1 MPKYAPGQPLRKRNI
16 RLIQLGYSDR
26 GLLATQMAG
35 PSSESDSRV
44 LLKEQD
50 DLEDARPEDE
60 VPVWVAPAGST
71 LAEASNYNSAHD
83 LPHLELQAAA
93 LEATMPEP
101 ASPGRA
107 ERSRTLKA
115 LMYVGFSGVLF
126 ALQAAC
132 IKLAPQYEG
141 GGTFEMVFARGL
153 CQMSG
158 VAVSNA
164 WLWSR
169 GEHPLPVRH
178 WLGVNL
184 YQAKWLLARAI
195 VGFGGIGFGFA
206 SVQRLPLGDQSALNF
221 TSPCV
226 AVLIAWLTLGERAG
240 RVELLGLGG
249 ALAGALLVA
258 RPPMLFGAADGGVL
272 APLDQL
278 GVALALLG
286 SVSAGS
292 VVVIIRKLAQK
303 LHWSVVLL
311 WQALGQ
317 TLIAPLVAVAVGER
331 FHAPGAPL
339 LWLMAAGGGFA
350 FFAQVL
356 LTKGLAAEKVGPASA
371 MRSTTVLCSFV
382 LQAALTP
389 SEPVQPLS
397 VVGALVIT
405 GAIVLIL
412 LNKTRRKRS
421 GGSSGGSGSGSRTAA
436 SVAAR

>member
-1 MPKYAPGQPLRKRNI
+1 MVAALTG
-16 RLIQLGYSDR
+16 R
-26 GLLATQMAG
+26 G
-35 PSSESDSRV
+35 SESDARV
-44 LLKEQD
+44 LLEQEAED
-50 DLEDARPEDE
+50 DLEDGAKPDDE
-60 VPVWVAPAGST
+60 VPAWVAPAGGLAQSST

-83 LPHLELQAAA
+83 LRHLELQAAV
-93 LEATMPEP
+93 EVMPEP
-101 ASPGRA
+101 PSPGRV
-107 ERSRTLKA
+107 ERRRTLQA
-115 LMYVGFSGVLF
+115 LMYVGLSGVLF
-126 ALQAAC
+126 ALQASC

-141 GGTFEMVFARGL
+141 GGTFEMVFARGI
-153 CQMSG
+153 CQMLG
-158 VAVSNA
+158 VGVTNA

-178 WLGVNL
+178 WLGVTL
-184 YQAKWLLARAI
+184 YQAKWLLARAV

-226 AVLIAWLTLGERAG
+226 AVLVAWLTLGERAG
-240 RVELLGLGG
+240 RIELIGLGG
-249 ALAGALLVA
+249 ALVGAVLVA

-278 GVALALLG
+278 GVSLALLG
-286 SVSAGS
+286 SLSAGS

-317 TLIAPLVAVAVGER
+317 MLIAPLVAVAVGER
-331 FHAPGAPL
+331 FHAPGGAL
-339 LWLMAAGGGFA
+339 LWLMVVGGGFA

-371 MRSTTVLCSFV
+371 MRSTTVLSSFV
-382 LQAALTP
+382 LQAVLTP

-397 VVGALVIT
+397 VVGALIIT
-405 GAIVLIL
+405 AAIVLIL
-412 LNKTRRKRS
+412 LNKARRKR
-421 GGSSGGSGSGSRTAA
+421 GGGGGSGGSGGGGSSSRTAPTK
-436 SVAAR
+436 VPG